1 MVTRNDVNPAAHN
14 RMQTFRQCGGIE
26 GVVAC
31 VIGFLLAATLAG
43 CHGDLGEQLQSGQV
57 LDWHGLQGRW
67 AGSVVP
73 TDPTCGST
81 TQGLMTIGVK
91 NFAFDPFQGTTVI
104 QGEVDKD
111 RLLKGTFARQG
122 GEHQNLI
129 DHLRRIVLGLGNNQ
143 WHTAV
148 GPVPLDGD
156 PPSRMIAVGQGRPLD
171 RALTL

>member
-1 MVTRNDVNPAAHN
+1 MVTRSDVNPASHN
-14 RMQTFRQCGGIE
+14 RMQTFRQSGGLV

-31 VIGFLLAATLAG
+31 AIGFLLATTLAG
-43 CHGDLGEQLQSGQV
+43 CHGDLGDRLQSGQV

-67 AGSVVP
+67 AGPVVP

-91 NFAFDPFQGTTVI
+91 NFGFDPFQGTTVI
-104 QGEVDKD
+104 QGEVDK
-111 RLLKGTFARQG
+111 
-122 GEHQNLI
+122 ESV

-156 PPSRMIAVGQGRPLD
+156 PPSRMTAVGQGRPSH
-171 RALTL
+171 RALTH